1 MEDSMGRR
9 KRGRG
14 GWRRKAVMG
23 RVQKGSNKMKD
34 RKAMGGDGIENEI
47 WKYGGEKVKEGLW
60 EICRKVWKGEGW
72 LENRIYSTC
81 CKEGGRRKCRRL

>member
-1 MEDSMGRR
+1 
-9 KRGRG
+9 
-14 GWRRKAVMG
+14 
-23 RVQKGSNKMKD
+23 MKD

-72 LENRIYSTC
+72 PNDWKIRYIVPVVKKGEGENVGDYR
-81 CKEGGRRKCRRL
+81 GGL